1 MDKSAIVLTGG
12 SSKRLG
18 QDKGL
23 LKLNEKPLIHYVLD
37 KVSSV
42 VDETLL
48 VVSSKSQEKAYKQ
61 LLKSNVKTVIDKH
74 DAESPLVGALTGFE
88 SAHGEYS
95 LLLPCDTPF
104 VSSQIVSLLLELCVS
119 KDATIPRWPNSHV
132 EPLQAAYYTQSAL
145 TAANKAFKNKKMNMR
160 SLIANL
166 KKVLYVSTLV
176 LKEIDPKLATFFNIN
191 APEDLRKAERML
203 LSQGVKNSK
212 L

>member
-12 SSKRLG
+12 FSKRLG

-23 LKLNEKPLIHYVLD
+23 LKLNDKPLILYVLD

-74 DAESPLVGALTGFE
+74 DAQSPLVGALTGFE

-104 VSSQIVSLLLELCVS
+104 VSSRVASLLLELCVS
-119 KDATIPRWPNSHV
+119 KDATIPRWPNGHV
-132 EPLQAAYYTQSAL
+132 EPLQAVYRTQPAL
-145 TAANKAFKNKKMNMR
+145 TSANKALKDKRLNMR
-160 SLIANL
+160 SMIANL

-176 LKEIDPKLATFFNIN
+176 LKEMDPKLITFFNIN
-191 APEDLRKAERML
+191 TAEDLGKAERML